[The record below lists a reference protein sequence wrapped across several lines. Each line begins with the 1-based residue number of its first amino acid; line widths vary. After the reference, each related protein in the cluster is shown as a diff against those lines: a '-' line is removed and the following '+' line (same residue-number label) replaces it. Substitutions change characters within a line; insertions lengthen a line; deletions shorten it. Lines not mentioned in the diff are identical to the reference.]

1 MQQSLLQEIILPMPA
16 ATLGFELLVFLGS
29 IYFRKHNI
37 TFLVLLFLSSR
48 ILFLFLNFS
57 QAHAYIA
64 LFSPIVFAI
73 LVSLKKDYLSTK
85 RLIPACLVVISYIL
99 LGIFTKDSTFISYLH
114 SLKFINQTYVYSDF
128 SFCLFLVL
136 MLYVVILRKINN
148 FECFL
153 QGAYVASYFQ
163 FLFYHKLQ
171 SYNLSYFEL
180 GSFIFLAAIG
190 YQGYKLAFYDSLT
203 NVYNRRAYDTLELK
217 NKDVIAVVDI
227 DFFKKIND
235 TYGHDIGDIILR
247 SLAGILKK
255 YAKTYRYGGE
265 EFCLVFKDYD
275 YFKCVAELEKL
286 RKEVEDFTFNA
297 KNHNLKL
304 TISIG
309 LCLVTNSKFGAFEM
323 ADNRLYQAKLTG
335 RNKVVFE

>member
-1 MQQSLLQEIILPMPA
+1 MKQSLLQEIILPMPA

-29 IYFRKHNI
+29 LYFRKHNI
-37 TFLVLLFLSSR
+37 TFIVLLYLASR
-48 ILFLFLNFS
+48 FLFLFLDLHE
-57 QAHAYIA
+57 AHAYIA

-85 RLIPACLVVISYIL
+85 RLIPACLVVLFYIIF
-99 LGIFTKDSTFISYLH
+99 GIFTKDASFIQYIH
-114 SLKFINQTYVYSDF
+114 NLKFINQTYAYSDF

-136 MLYVVILRKINN
+136 MIYVVILRKINN

-163 FLFYHKLQ
+163 FLFYYKLQ

-203 NVYNRRAYDTLELK
+203 NVYNRRAYDTLDLK

-235 TYGHDIGDIILR
+235 TYGHEVGDIILR
-247 SLAGILKK
+247 SLASILKK
-255 YAKTYRYGGE
+255 YSKTYRYGGE
-265 EFCLVFKDYD
+265 EFVLTFKDYD
-275 YFKCVAELEKL
+275 YYKCVAELENL
-286 RKEVEDFTFNA
+286 RKEVQNHTFIA
-297 KNHNLKL
+297 KNYEIQL

-309 LCLVTNSKFGAFEM
+309 VCMVTNSKFGAFEM
-323 ADNRLYQAKLTG
+323 ADNRLYKAKQTG
-335 RNKVVFE
+335 RNKVIFE